1 MLCEVL
7 AGIYISL
14 AKAPLSPYLSESKP
28 LTQAQL
34 FMDPSM
40 YGFSGQQWLLP
51 KRQLIMPCQMD
62 GGDSF
67 PSQVSQREGAAL
79 VCSSACGHFPDKK
92 NINDQGK
99 KK

>member
-7 AGIYISL
+7 AGVYMSP
-14 AKAPLSPYLSESKP
+14 AKAPLSPCLAESKP

-40 YGFSGQQWLLP
+40 YGFSALSL

-79 VCSSACGHFPDKK
+79 VCSGVCSHFLIRKTSVIKEKK
-92 NINDQGK
+92 VRIF
-99 KK
+99 